1 MDDDKQKRINR
12 VLKELDNYP
21 TKQWIDKAPYEFRQ
35 KRKSRLRIRSI

>member
-35 KRKSRLRIRSI
+35 NENQDLE